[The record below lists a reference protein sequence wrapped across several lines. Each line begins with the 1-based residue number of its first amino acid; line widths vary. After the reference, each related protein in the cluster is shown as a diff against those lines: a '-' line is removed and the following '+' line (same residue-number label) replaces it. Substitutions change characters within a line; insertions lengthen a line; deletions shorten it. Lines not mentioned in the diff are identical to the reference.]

1 MRWLLAPLRGLLALL
16 VWFGTFWRGGRMGG
30 H

>member
-16 VWFGTFWRGGRMGG
+16 VWLGTFYRGGRMGG
-30 H
+30 R

>member
-16 VWFGTFWRGGRMGG
+16 VRLGHFYRGDRMGG
-30 H
+30 R

>member
-16 VWFGTFWRGGRMGG
+16 LWLGHLYRGGRVGG
-30 H
+30 R